1 MTEHAPANL
10 LPATASRGQEG
21 QVFGKAG
28 LSAGRSLMGSAP
40 SCPLDAVPAAEA
52 FARLPELERNEVRR
66 WAAGLAEIQPPV
78 VEGLRRLAVRMGVS
92 YSATREKYYRW
103 IASGRNAMA
112 LVNRA
117 RVREGR
123 SGLSTE
129 FVTEWHRRMLE
140 NQRNSRAAWRKL
152 LRDYRSGVNIPGIPE
167 GWDRSGPMPSGWS
180 YSNLMKRQPSAYV
193 TAAMRIGRTAAAD
206 HRPLVYT
213 TRENLWVGSH
223 YLFDD
228 IWHDVMVNVLDT
240 LQTGRPLEFHCLD
253 LFSACKVSWGF
264 RVRTENVLTGRME
277 GLREEHMRFL
287 VTQVLM
293 EHGFDARRGTVLV
306 VEHGTAAIRPDL
318 EELIREITGGRVT
331 VARSGMVGDPA
342 FVGQYAGRA
351 KGNFRFKAALESAGS
366 LHHNELADVAG
377 QTGLSVARR
386 PEELH
391 GLLNHNDALLDAML
405 VVAQTRP
412 DLAVQMRANLMTH
425 TAYAELLIEVYGR
438 INRRTEHR
446 LEGWSRQVAPAEDR
460 TRMRRLSPWEV
471 WTRDRGHLTTIT
483 GTQAAVLLWKDS
495 LAVERRV
502 KRRMIE
508 VWEKTLGPDP
518 VRYDALSLQDGE
530 TYACLIN
537 PYAPHVLWAYDAR
550 GRFVAACQAI
560 ERADRSDPEAME
572 RAYARAAH
580 AERVLMDE
588 VTPIA
593 AKLREQ
599 RLENARHNAGILIA
613 AGLGGDGA
621 KRRLEERAATA
632 GQGMAEM
639 ISREATP
646 EPVVP
651 DETLD
656 VRTTEPVE
664 EPESDLV
671 DARDQ

>member
-1 MTEHAPANL
+1 MTENASTDLVAV
-10 LPATASRGQEG
+10 SRGQEG
-21 QVFGKAG
+21 SELEKAG
-28 LSAGRSLMGSAP
+28 SSAGRSLLLGSAP
-40 SCPLDAVPAAEA
+40 SCPLGAVTSAEA
-52 FARLPELERNEVRR
+52 FARLPELERNDVRR
-66 WAAGLAEIQPPV
+66 WASGLSEIAPPV
-78 VEGLRRLAVRMGVS
+78 VDGLRRLASRMGVS
-92 YSATREKYYRW
+92 YSSARERYYRW
-103 IASGRNAMA
+103 LAAGKSPMA
-112 LVNRA
+112 LVNRS

-123 SGLSTE
+123 PALSDTA
-129 FVTEWHRRMLE
+129 VTEWHRRMLE
-140 NQRNSRAAWRKL
+140 NQRNSKAAWRKL
-152 LRDYRSGVNIPGIPE
+152 TRDYRSGVNIPGIPE
-167 GWDRSGPMPSGWS
+167 SWDRSGPMPPGWS
-180 YSNLMKRQPSAYV
+180 YSNLMKRKPSAYV
-193 TAAMRIGRTAAAD
+193 TAAVRIGRGAAAD

-240 LQTGRPLEFHCLD
+240 VQTGRPLEFHCLD

-264 RVRTENVLTGRME
+264 RVRTENVLTGKME

-287 VTQVLM
+287 LTHVLQ

-306 VEHGTAAIRPDL
+306 VEHGTAAIRPDQ
-318 EELIREITGGRVT
+318 EALIREITGGRVT
-331 VARSGMVGDPA
+331 VARSGMLGDPA

-351 KGNFRFKAALESAGS
+351 KGNFRFKAALESAGN

-446 LEGWSRQVAPAEDR
+446 LEGWARQVTVADDGA
-460 TRMRRLSPWEV
+460 RMRRLSPWEV
-471 WTRDRGHLTTIT
+471 WTRDRAQLTRIT
-483 GTQAAVLLWKDS
+483 GSQAALLLWKES

-508 VWEKTLGPDP
+508 VWEKSLGPDP
-518 VRYDALSLQDGE
+518 VRYDALALRDGE

-537 PYAPHVLWAYDAR
+537 PYAPQILWAYDAQ
-550 GRFVAACQAI
+550 GRFVAPCRAI

-572 RAYARAAH
+572 RAYAQAAH
-580 AERVLMDE
+580 AERMLMDE
-588 VTPIA
+588 VAPIA
-593 AKLREQ
+593 AGIRKQ
-599 RLENARHNAGILIA
+599 RLENARHNAAILMA
-613 AGLGGDGA
+613 AGFGEDGA
-621 KRRLEERAATA
+621 KRRLGERAATA
-632 GQGMAEM
+632 GQAMAET
-639 ISREATP
+639 ISRAATTDVP
-646 EPVVP
+646 EVP

-656 VRTTEPVE
+656 VRATEPVE
-664 EPESDLV
+664 EPESEIV
-671 DARDQ
+671 DAREP